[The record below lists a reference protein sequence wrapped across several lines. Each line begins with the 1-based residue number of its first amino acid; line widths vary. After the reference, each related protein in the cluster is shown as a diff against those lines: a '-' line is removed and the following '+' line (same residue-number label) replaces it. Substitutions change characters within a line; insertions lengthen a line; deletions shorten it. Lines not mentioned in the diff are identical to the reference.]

1 MTHLERAEQ
10 HAMSYTQYGLV
21 VSTAFA
27 RELAAKLDECEK
39 ELAELK
45 KQQSLPLVGFDYQT
59 TPK

>member
-1 MTHLERAEQ
+1 MTHLERTNEYAT
-10 HAMSYTQYGLV
+10 SYTQYGLV

-27 RELAAKLDECEK
+27 RELARKLDECEK

-45 KQQSLPLVGFDYQT
+45 KQQPLSYVGFDYQT